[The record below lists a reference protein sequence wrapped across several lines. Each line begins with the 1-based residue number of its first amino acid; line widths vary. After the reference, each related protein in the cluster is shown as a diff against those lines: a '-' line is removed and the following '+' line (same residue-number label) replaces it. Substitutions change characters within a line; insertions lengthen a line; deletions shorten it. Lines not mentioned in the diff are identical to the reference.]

1 MTNPRRLSTTT
12 GLFMRFLTNTLNHF
26 FQSALKFIS
35 NCLSISIAL
44 LLLILI
50 WEHLIKGGLS

>member
-1 MTNPRRLSTTT
+1 
-12 GLFMRFLTNTLNHF
+12 MRFLTNTLNHF
-26 FQSALKFIS
+26 FQSVLKFIS